1 MKYIVVFTAA
11 LMVISTSA
19 SARTVRLKGDK
30 AVEAF
35 IQKYFPEAS
44 IPGPV
49 SGPFKYVDSRGRRRK
64 GDAVCDVPAM
74 GARSDGAVSV
84 CTIHYN

>member
-1 MKYIVVFTAA
+1 MKNMGVFIAA
-11 LMVISTSA
+11 LLVFSTSA

-30 AVEAF
+30 SVEAF
-35 IQKYFPEAS
+35 IQKYFPSAS

-49 SGPFKYVDSRGRRRK
+49 SGEFTYVDNRGRRRQGK
-64 GDAVCDVPAM
+64 AECDVPAM
-74 GARSDGAVSV
+74 GARSDGAVSD

>member
-1 MKYIVVFTAA
+1 MKQIAALIAA
-11 LMVISTSA
+11 LMLISSSA

-30 AVEAF
+30 AAGDF
-35 IQKYFPEAS
+35 IEKHFPNAS

-49 SGPFKYVDSRGRRRK
+49 SGRFTYVDNRGRRRK
-64 GDAVCDVPAM
+64 GYADCDVPAM
-74 GARSDGAVSV
+74 GARSDGAVSE